1 MKKNAYVKQRQGCDI
16 MVDLTVLT
24 RPLTIK
30 GVTLANRYASAPLDL
45 QQASETGLVTDEL
58 LDLYRRR
65 RGPGLIIVEH
75 SYVHPAGRW
84 STCQLAVDRDECLA
98 GLKRLAE
105 LLHGRGQ
112 IAIMQISH
120 AGGCA
125 DPNITGLEPVA
136 PSAVLHP
143 VRAVTEPH
151 ALTLKE
157 IERVKEAFVTAALR
171 VQEAG
176 FDGVEIHGAHGY
188 LLCQF
193 LSPLTN
199 KRTDKYGG
207 NLENRARLH
216 TEIVQLVR
224 QMVEKDF
231 LIFFR
236 LGCDDF
242 MAGGT
247 TVDDAAWL
255 APRLAA
261 DGVDVLDVTS
271 GMMGSTAFSGDGFF
285 RPMLKI
291 MKDSVA
297 IPVIGVGGLEKP
309 DVAAAV
315 IANGEADIVA
325 LGRAIVREP
334 AVVERILRNI

>member
-1 MKKNAYVKQRQGCDI
+1 
-16 MVDLTVLT
+16 MVDLAVLKQ
-24 RPLTIK
+24 PLTIK

-75 SYVHPAGRW
+75 SYVQPVGRW
-84 STCQLAVDRDECLA
+84 NTRQLAVDRDECID

-105 LLHGRGQ
+105 LLHSRGQ
-112 IAIMQISH
+112 AAVMQISH
-120 AGGCA
+120 AGSCA
-125 DPNITGLEPVA
+125 NPDITGLEPVG

-143 VRAVTEPH
+143 LRAVTEPH
-151 ALTLKE
+151 ALTLGE
-157 IERVKEAFVTAALR
+157 IERIKEAFVTAALR
-171 VQEAG
+171 VQKAG

-207 NLENRARLH
+207 SLENRARLH
-216 TEIVQLVR
+216 CEIVRLVR
-224 QMVEKDF
+224 QMVDRNF

-242 MAGGT
+242 ITGGT

-271 GMMGSTAFSGDGFF
+271 GMTGSRAFTGDGFF
-285 RPMLKI
+285 RPMLKT
-291 MKDSVA
+291 MKESVS
-297 IPVIGVGGLEKP
+297 IPVIGVGGLDKP
-309 DVAAAV
+309 EVAAAV

-334 AVVERILRNI
+334 AVVERLLNSI